1 MKKEVLFNIFESS
14 EIETRKE
21 NSSLNKLESNLPVR
35 DKKSISMF
43 SQLLNILVIFGD
55 ISDENYWLLKSFSFV
70 SQVFKTLHFS
80 EIAWP
85 EELKKFKE

>member
-1 MKKEVLFNIFESS
+1 
-14 EIETRKE
+14 
-21 NSSLNKLESNLPVR
+21 
-35 DKKSISMF
+35 MF

-55 ISDENYWLLKSFSFV
+55 ISDENYWLLKSCSFV